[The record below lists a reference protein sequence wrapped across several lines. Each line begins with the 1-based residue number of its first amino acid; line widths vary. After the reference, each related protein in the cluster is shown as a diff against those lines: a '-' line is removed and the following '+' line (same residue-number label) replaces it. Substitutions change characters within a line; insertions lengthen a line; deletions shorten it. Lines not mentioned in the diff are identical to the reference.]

1 MAEILDDS
9 ANSQPLPASLKQP
22 HTRGRE
28 EHNMSFDDRVRST
41 VDQAIG
47 SLVQQLLAQALE
59 ERETAVR
66 DARAAAFA
74 EAEEKTLVRVADAE
88 SRMKAVMEDAV
99 KQARSEER
107 DVAARD
113 VRGKLE
119 AELEPKMNEAV
130 ANAEARS
137 RAVLADAQAKA
148 ADEMKAAVAHAR
160 VKEREIEMA
169 GVTRLLESI
178 RGLDG
183 ATTLS
188 EVLDALALAA
198 AREAARAAVVVLRG
212 ERINGWKLSG
222 FGPRDAQPKMIDVA
236 LADSGVIGLAIG
248 AARAVTTRDGQSAA
262 VGPGFEKIP
271 PDRMGLAVPVVVGG
285 RVVAVVY
292 ADAVTL
298 DGHERPVPSSWPEL
312 IEVLAR
318 HAGRCLEALTA
329 QKTQTPKI
337 TGSMGSTGSTGSTG
351 SSPEMPGN
359 PDSGPALMQFTDG
372 VTAAARRTARLLV
385 SEIRLFHQP
394 AVDEGRRERNLLS
407 RLAPEIE
414 RARAAYN
421 QKVPAGVR
429 GQTDFFHQELIRTL
443 AGGDATL
450 LGNLA

>member
-1 MAEILDDS
+1 
-9 ANSQPLPASLKQP
+9 
-22 HTRGRE
+22 
-28 EHNMSFDDRVRST
+28 MSFDDRVRST
-41 VDQAIG
+41 VDQSIG
-47 SLVQQLLAQALE
+47 ALVQQLLAQALE

-66 DARAAAFA
+66 EARAAAFA
-74 EAEEKTLVRVADAE
+74 EAEQGTLTRVADADARGRVFADE
-88 SRMKAVMEDAV
+88 AV
-99 KQARSEER
+99 KQARQDER
-107 DVAARD
+107 DVVSRE
-113 VRGKLE
+113 VRKKVE
-119 AELEPKMNEAV
+119 SEVEPKITEAV
-130 ANAEARS
+130 ANAEARA
-137 RAVLADAQAKA
+137 RVALADAQAKA
-148 ADEMKAAVAHAR
+148 ADELKAAVAAAR

-169 GVTRLLESI
+169 GVTRLLDSV

-222 FGPRDAQPKMIDVA
+222 FGPRDAQPKLIDVP
-236 LADSGVIGLAIG
+236 LADSGVIGLAVG
-248 AARAVTTRDGQSAA
+248 AARAVTTRDSQSAA

-298 DGHERPVPSSWPEL
+298 DGHERHVPSSWPEL

-329 QKTQTPKI
+329 QRTAPPKVTSVSPGAASTP
-337 TGSMGSTGSTGSTG
+337 GA
-351 SSPEMPGN
+351 PPA
-359 PDSGPALMQFTDG
+359 PDAPPAPSGPALMEFTDG
-372 VTAAARRTARLLV
+372 VVAAARRTARLLV
-385 SEIRLFHQP
+385 ADIRLFNEP
-394 AVDEGRRERNLLS
+394 AVNEGRGQRNLLS

-414 RARAAYN
+414 KARQAYN
-421 QKVPAGVR
+421 DQVPAVIR

-450 LGNLA
+450 LGAT